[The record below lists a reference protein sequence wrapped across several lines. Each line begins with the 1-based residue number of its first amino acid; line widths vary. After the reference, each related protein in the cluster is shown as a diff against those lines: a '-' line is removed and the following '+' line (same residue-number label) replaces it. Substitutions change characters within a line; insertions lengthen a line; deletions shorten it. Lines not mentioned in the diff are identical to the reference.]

1 MNTDLM
7 SFRPDTYWPNALTPE
22 QLLAGIR
29 GKKRQDIARRLYA
42 EQGFS
47 ALTGF
52 LVKPGLDEHER
63 DDWILLGPSCMGG
76 EFLPALTAGHVEIA
90 SVSMASTTSD
100 QVSIRALREVDH
112 IRYSIVGEYEDEEG
126 MSYDLPFETSK
137 SPLSMQE
144 LLAFMDG
151 ATYQNDLYP
160 GGILSSSWFMM
171 HEFGHDDVAGISEFL
186 SLSSPFYPDIDACY
200 LQAAADWLADK
211 QRQDA
216 DAMYQE
222 N

>member
-7 SFRPDTYWPNALTPE
+7 AFRPATYWPDALTPE
-22 QLLAGIR
+22 QLLATIR
-29 GKKRQDIARRLYA
+29 GKKRRDIARRLYA

-52 LVKPGLDEHER
+52 LVKPGLDELER
-63 DDWILLGPSCMGG
+63 GDWILRGPSCMGG
-76 EFLPALTAGHVEIA
+76 EFLPALATGHVEIA

-160 GGILSSSWFMM
+160 GGILSSSWFMLRLC
-171 HEFGHDDVAGISEFL
+171 GLTQSKISKE
-186 SLSSPFYPDIDACY
+186 
-200 LQAAADWLADK
+200 
-211 QRQDA
+211 
-216 DAMYQE
+216 
-222 N
+222 

>member
-7 SFRPDTYWPNALTPE
+7 AFRPDTYWPNALTPK

-42 EQGFS
+42 EKGFT
-47 ALTGF
+47 ALSEF

-63 DDWILLGPSCMGG
+63 DDWILRGPSCMGG
-76 EFLPALTAGHVEIA
+76 EFLPALAPEHIEIA
-90 SVSMASTTSD
+90 RVSMASTTSD

-126 MSYDLPFETSK
+126 MSYDLPFETSN

-171 HEFGHDDVAGISEFL
+171 HEFGHDDVAGVSEFL
-186 SLSSPFYPDIDACY
+186 SLSSPFYPSINACY
-200 LQAAADWLADK
+200 LQLAADWLAGQQPQDTDTM
-211 QRQDA
+211 QR
-216 DAMYQE
+216 E

>member
-7 SFRPDTYWPNALTPE
+7 AFRPATYWPDALTPE
-22 QLLAGIR
+22 QLLATIR
-29 GKKRQDIARRLYA
+29 GKKRRDIARRLYA

-47 ALTGF
+47 ALSGF

-63 DDWILLGPSCMGG
+63 DDWILRGPSCMGG
-76 EFLPALTAGHVEIA
+76 EFLPALAAGHVEIA

-171 HEFGHDDVAGISEFL
+171 HEFGHDDVAGVSEFL
-186 SLSSPFYPDIDACY
+186 SLSSPFYPSINACY
-200 LQAAADWLADK
+200 LQLAADWLAG
-211 QRQDA
+211 QQPQDT
-216 DAMYQE
+216 DTM
-222 N
+222 

>member
-1 MNTDLM
+1 
-7 SFRPDTYWPNALTPE
+7 
-22 QLLAGIR
+22 
-29 GKKRQDIARRLYA
+29 
-42 EQGFS
+42 
-47 ALTGF
+47 
-52 LVKPGLDEHER
+52 
-63 DDWILLGPSCMGG
+63 MGG
-76 EFLPALTAGHVEIA
+76 EFLPALAAGHVEIA

-171 HEFGHDDVAGISEFL
+171 HEFGHDDVAGVSEFL